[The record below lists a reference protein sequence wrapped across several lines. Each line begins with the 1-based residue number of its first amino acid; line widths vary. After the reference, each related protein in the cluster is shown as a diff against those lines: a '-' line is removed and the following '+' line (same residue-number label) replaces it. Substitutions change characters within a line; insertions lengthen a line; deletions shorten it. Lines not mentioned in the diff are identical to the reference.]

1 MKKRSPSSMT
11 SSKNLSETKSTTKW
25 TKITVFPIPSKLST
39 IPNCPRGSSI
49 IKFLTGTM
57 ILLPLPNSKLNYNA
71 LLYLKWNIDAN
82 LKTLKNL
89 VVNCSNMNSLT
100 LIKTLIIKNSGLR
113 FWNRWLKSISKG
125 NCLPNKQK
133 APKKLT

>member
-1 MKKRSPSSMT
+1 
-11 SSKNLSETKSTTKW
+11 
-25 TKITVFPIPSKLST
+25 
-39 IPNCPRGSSI
+39 
-49 IKFLTGTM
+49 M
-57 ILLPLPNSKLNYNA
+57 ILILLPNSKLNYNA